1 MWAPPAVH
9 HECIRQRKTRERMS
23 PMRRAI
29 TVITALVLA
38 TSLTACGA
46 GQDAATR
53 NITQVTDGVEVTI
66 NENGS
71 KIKILNMLLVATET
85 GDAVLVGTIVNQG
98 AETDQLLGIAVGGNQ
113 ATLTGERLLK
123 QNAPVRFEG
132 ESANAKAV
140 FFGVSPVAGRHV
152 KLSIGFARAGMV
164 TAEVIIRDKRDDYKN
179 ITSGT
184 VSASPDS
191 QQPE

>member
-1 MWAPPAVH
+1 
-9 HECIRQRKTRERMS
+9 
-23 PMRRAI
+23 MRRTI
-29 TVITALVLA
+29 TLISALVLA

-53 NITQVTDGVEVTI
+53 NIKQVTDGVEVTI
-66 NENGS
+66 TENGS
-71 KIKILNMLLVATET
+71 KIKILNLLLVATET

-98 AETDQLLGIAVGGNQ
+98 AEADQLLGIAVGGNQ

-123 QNAPVRFEG
+123 QNAPIRFEG
-132 ESANAKAV
+132 DSANAKAV
-140 FFGVSPVAGRHV
+140 FFGVTPVAGRHV
-152 KLSIGFARAGMV
+152 KLSIGFARAGLV

-184 VSASPDS
+184 PAPVEVNASPDS
-191 QQPE
+191 QPLG